1 MCFFNQIVFIVALM
15 EPCRTEMSYTHEKRQ
30 NSGNIFKM
38 LFIYAILPEKI
49 SYIRFGFPPTSF
61 MQFKLIFK
69 FCGKNTEISYRMCL
83 EPGALKIE
91 GIRLAF
97 VKI

>member
-1 MCFFNQIVFIVALM
+1 
-15 EPCRTEMSYTHEKRQ
+15 
-30 NSGNIFKM
+30 M

-97 VKI
+97 VKNII